1 MKTNPEL
8 KNLIR
13 ELKRLSKKENVNI
26 WNAIAKQLEKSTR
39 RRPAVNLQRINKYG
53 KDNETIIIPGK
64 VLSSGNLDKKVT
76 VAALQF
82 SEKAEEKIKNHLTI
96 QELMK
101 KNPKGSKIRIIR

>member
-39 RRPAVNLQRINKYG
+39 RRSAVNLQRINKYC

-82 SEKAEEKIKNHLTI
+82 SEKAKEKIKNHLTI
-96 QELMK
+96 HELMK
-101 KNPKGSKIRIIR
+101 KNPNGSKMRIIR